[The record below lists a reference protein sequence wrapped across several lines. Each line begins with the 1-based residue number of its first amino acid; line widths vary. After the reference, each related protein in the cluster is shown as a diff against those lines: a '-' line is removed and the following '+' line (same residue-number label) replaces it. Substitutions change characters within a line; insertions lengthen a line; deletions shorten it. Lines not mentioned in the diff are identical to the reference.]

1 MRSVTAPLLVRAEFE
16 GLLHRNRLR
25 FPGPLEREFRKDY
38 YERWVTTNR
47 AALVGG
53 LFVLAGFGI
62 IDLWAAPQSLR
73 TVWLFR
79 FAIGLPVG
87 VLLLLLSFTPLYR
100 RIMQPATAFLVA
112 LIGVLITLMELVMR
126 PDEPGYN
133 LYMFGIALV
142 VFFGYAAPRL
152 RFWYAAAAGWTA
164 VVSSWWIGF
173 DHSVWQSEAAVHFV
187 VLEAFLIGSGVIGTF
202 ASYFLESGARRTF
215 LQQLLIEQ
223 EQERSEAL
231 LLNVLPALIAD
242 RLKGG
247 EDVVDAFDEV
257 SVLFADIV
265 DFTPFSATLS
275 PHELVTFL
283 NNVFSRFDELAEKHD
298 LEKIKTMGDAYMVVG
313 GVPTTRV
320 DHAGRIAEMALDMQD
335 EASRMTEELTRSI
348 QLRIGLNTGP
358 VVAGVIGR
366 RKFSYDLWG
375 DTVNTASRMQ
385 AIATPGKIQVT
396 RAVFERLKDRY
407 VFEGPTAVLVKGK
420 GEMPTY
426 CLTRRRGR
434 AQDRV
439 DQDPEAEVQAIS
451 WRVP

>member
-1 MRSVTAPLLVRAEFE
+1 MRSVTTPLPMRAAFE
-16 GLLHRNRLR
+16 GLLRRNRLR

-47 AALVGG
+47 AAWVGG
-53 LFVLAGFGI
+53 LVVWVGFGI
-62 IDLWAAPQSLR
+62 IDRWAAPQSLG
-73 TVWLFR
+73 TVWLLR
-79 FAIGLPVG
+79 FAIGCPAAA
-87 VLLLLLSFTPLYR
+87 LLLLLSFTPLYR
-100 RIMQPATAFLVA
+100 RIMQPASAFLVA
-112 LIGVLITLMELVMR
+112 LVGVLITLMELAMR

-133 LYMFGIALV
+133 LYMLGIALV

-152 RFWYAAAAGWTA
+152 RFWYAVAAGWAA

-173 DHSVWQSEAAVHFV
+173 DHSVWQQSEAAVHFV
-187 VLEAFLIGSGVIGTF
+187 VLEALLVGSGVIGTL
-202 ASYFLESGARRTF
+202 ASYFLESGARRNF

-247 EDVVDAFDEV
+247 EEVVDAFDEV

-283 NNVFSRFDELAEKHD
+283 NDVFSRFDELAEKHD

-313 GVPTTRV
+313 GIPTPRA

-335 EASRMTEELTRSI
+335 ESARMTEELTRSI

-396 RAVFERLKDRY
+396 RAVYERLRDRY

-420 GEMPTY
+420 GEMLTY
-426 CLTRRRGR
+426 CLTRRRGVP
-434 AQDRV
+434 ATEDVEQLT
-439 DQDPEAEVQAIS
+439 EASEAPPLSV
-451 WRVP
+451 

>member
-1 MRSVTAPLLVRAEFE
+1 MRSVTAPLLVRAELE
-16 GLLHRNRLR
+16 GLLRRNRLR
-25 FPGPLEREFRKDY
+25 FPGPLEREFREDY
-38 YERWVTTNR
+38 FERWVTTNR
-47 AALVGG
+47 AAFVGG
-53 LFVLAGFGI
+53 LLVLAGFGI
-62 IDLWAAPQSLR
+62 VDRWAAPQSLR
-73 TVWLFR
+73 TVWLLR
-79 FAIGLPVG
+79 FAVG
-87 VLLLLLSFTPLYR
+87 CPAVALLLFLSFTPLYR
-100 RIMQPATAFLVA
+100 RIMQPASAFLVV
-112 LIGVLITLMELVMR
+112 LVGVLITLMELAMR

-152 RFWYAAAAGWTA
+152 RFWYAATAGWAA
-164 VVSSWWIGF
+164 VLSSWWIGF
-173 DHSVWQSEAAVHFV
+173 DHSVWQESQASVHFV
-187 VLEAFLIGSGVIGTF
+187 VLEAFLVGSGVIGTF
-202 ASYFLESGARRTF
+202 ASYFLESGARRNF

-275 PHELVTFL
+275 PQELVTFL
-283 NNVFSRFDELAEKHD
+283 NDVFSRFDELAEKHD

-313 GVPTTRV
+313 GIPTPRA
-320 DHAGRIAEMALDMQD
+320 DHARRIAEMALDMQD
-335 EASRMTEELTRSI
+335 EAARLSVGLARSI
-348 QLRIGLNTGP
+348 RLRIGLNTGP

-385 AIATPGKIQVT
+385 AIAAPGKIQVT
-396 RAVFERLKDRY
+396 QAVYERLKDRY
-407 VFEGPTAVLVKGK
+407 AFDGPAALLVKGK
-420 GEMPTY
+420 GEMLTY
-426 CLTRRRGR
+426 RLTRRRVVPATEEVEQLTGTL
-434 AQDRV
+434 
-439 DQDPEAEVQAIS
+439 EAP
-451 WRVP
+451 R